1 MSMVK
6 CRAPRNRTLQLTAD
20 ESDELLKHTVFPA
33 GSRLTLPEVENRIIC
48 GDICAVAPLLPR
60 NFADLII
67 VDPPYN
73 LTKNFNGRVF
83 KSTNIAE
90 YEDYT
95 RSWLA
100 LIAPLLKTAGSI
112 YVCCDWISSPV
123 IGRVLGE
130 FFVLRNRIT
139 WQREKGR
146 GAAGNWKNSS
156 EDIYF
161 ATAGKSY
168 TFNLEAVKMRRRVIA
183 PYRCDGKPKDWVA
196 SDSGNYRDSCPG
208 NFWDDITVPFWSM
221 PENTDHP
228 TQKPEKLLA
237 KLILASSNENMV
249 VFDPF
254 GGSGS
259 TAVTAKKLHR
269 RYCSVEIDRNYCA
282 WAEKRLQIAENDKS
296 IQGFD
301 GKVFYER
308 NTVPPTGK
316 KG

>member
-1 MSMVK
+1 
-6 CRAPRNRTLQLTAD
+6 
-20 ESDELLKHTVFPA
+20 
-33 GSRLTLPEVENRIIC
+33 
-48 GDICAVAPLLPR
+48 
-60 NFADLII
+60 
-67 VDPPYN
+67 
-73 LTKNFNGRVF
+73 
-83 KSTNIAE
+83 
-90 YEDYT
+90 
-95 RSWLA
+95 
-100 LIAPLLKTAGSI
+100 
-112 YVCCDWISSPV
+112 
-123 IGRVLGE
+123 
-130 FFVLRNRIT
+130 
-139 WQREKGR
+139 
-146 GAAGNWKNSS
+146 
-156 EDIYF
+156 
-161 ATAGKSY
+161 
-168 TFNLEAVKMRRRVIA
+168 
-183 PYRCDGKPKDWVA
+183 
-196 SDSGNYRDSCPG
+196 
-208 NFWDDITVPFWSM
+208 M